1 MLTEFLGG
9 TLLIHGLVGSEAAG
23 PVGQA
28 ILVIGAL
35 AIIARIKMK
44 SRSRRI

>member
-1 MLTEFLGG
+1 MVTEFLGG
-9 TLLIHGLVGSEAAG
+9 TLMIHGLAGSEAADAM
-23 PVGQA
+23 GQA

-44 SRSRRI
+44 SRSRRT